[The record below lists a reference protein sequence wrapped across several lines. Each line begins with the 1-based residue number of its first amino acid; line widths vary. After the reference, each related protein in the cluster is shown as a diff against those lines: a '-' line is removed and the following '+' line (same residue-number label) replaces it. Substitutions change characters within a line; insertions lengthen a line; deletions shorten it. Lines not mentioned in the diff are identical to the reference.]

1 MYPSL
6 FLYAFKIVVDG
17 FLEYSFELGSG
28 PAIIYNNKVRIS
40 DGERHRVI
48 LKRRGRWGSIEVDND
63 NIVDGYAD
71 GITNQMNC
79 NGNIYL
85 GN

>member
-1 MYPSL
+1 M
-6 FLYAFKIVVDG
+6 DG
-17 FLEYSFELGSG
+17 YLEYSFELGSG
-28 PAIIYNNKVRIS
+28 PAIIYNNHVRIN

-79 NGNIYL
+79 HGNIYL
-85 GN
+85 GMFIYIILSNGL